1 MSAIVIFGGTSEG
14 RLLGS
19 AFKNTDIELYISTV
33 TEYGSSL
40 IEEGQ
45 NIHIHNGAMDREEMK
60 DFIRQI
66 DPLLCIDATHP
77 YAEEATKN
85 IYGVCSELD
94 VNYIRTLRDEGSYGS
109 EVIYAESV
117 EKAVEFLNSTKGNI
131 FITTGSK
138 ELEKYI
144 KIENY
149 SDRCIARVLPT
160 VGVME
165 KCSELGFEGKNI
177 ICMQGPFSEEMNFC
191 MLRQSK
197 AVWLVTKNSGSAGG
211 FEEKCR
217 AAKRAG
223 AGIIVIGRKEENN
236 SNVMSLSQTIE
247 YVESKYN
254 IERNRLVYLIG
265 TGTGNS
271 RLMTREAC
279 EALEKADVIIGAKRM
294 LEACREYGN
303 KPFYKSYDK
312 KEIAEFLNKHKEY
325 KRAAIVY
332 SGDIGFY
339 SGAKGMKDILSEY
352 EVHYISGISSPQYF
366 LNNIGIPWE
375 DVRLVSCHG
384 QEINIVSE
392 IKYNRRVCALTGGKK
407 DIGEICK
414 KLVSFGMNVKITVG
428 ERLSYSDEKITR
440 GTAPELA
447 GKEFDPLSVVLFE
460 NDDFERCK
468 TGSISDECFIRGNV
482 PMTKEEIRT
491 VVIGK
496 LHMDKNSVL
505 YDIGSGTGSVS
516 IEASRICRKV
526 YAVERKEE
534 AVELTEKNVLKFKAD
549 NIEIIRGTAPN
560 CIENLPAP
568 THVFIGG
575 SGGKLKEIVN
585 AVKCKNENT
594 RFVVTA
600 VSFETIAE
608 MEKLKAEYG
617 DMEIV
622 QLNVSRARKTG
633 EYNLM
638 RAENPVFIFAFQGRV
653 AEH

>member
-19 AFKNTDIELYISTV
+19 AFKNTDIELHICTV

-40 IEEGQ
+40 IEEGE

-60 DFIRQI
+60 GFIKKI
-66 DPLLCIDATHP
+66 APLLCIDATHP
-77 YAEEATKN
+77 YAAEATKN
-85 IYGVCSELD
+85 IYSVCSELNI
-94 VNYIRTLRDEGSYGS
+94 NYIRTLRDEGSYGS

-149 SDRCIARVLPT
+149 RDRCIARVLPT

-177 ICMQGPFSEEMNFC
+177 ICMQGPFSEEMNYC

-223 AGIIVIGRKEENN
+223 AGIVVIGRKEENN
-236 SNVMSLSQTIE
+236 SNVMSLSKTIE
-247 YVESKYN
+247 YVENKYN
-254 IERNRLVYLIG
+254 IKRNRQVYLIG
-265 TGTGNS
+265 IGMGGS
-271 RLMTREAC
+271 KLMTGEAC
-279 EALEKADVIIGAKRM
+279 EDLEKADVIIGAGRI

-312 KEIAEFLNKHKEY
+312 KEIAEFLNEHKEY
-325 KRAAIVY
+325 NKAAIVY

-339 SGAKGMKDILSEY
+339 SGAKGMKDILNEY
-352 EVHYISGISSPQYF
+352 EVHYISGISSPQYL
-366 LNNIGIPWE
+366 LNSIGIPWE

-384 QEINIVSE
+384 QEINIISK
-392 IKYNRRVCALTGGKK
+392 IKYNRRVCALTGGRK
-407 DIGEICK
+407 DVGEICK
-414 KLVSFGMNVKITVG
+414 KLVSFGMNDVKITVG

-440 GTAPELA
+440 GTASELA
-447 GKEFDPLSVVLFE
+447 GKEFNSLSVVFFE
-460 NDDFERCK
+460 NDDHENCK
-468 TGSISDECFIRGNV
+468 TGSIKDEAFIRGDV

-496 LHMDKNSVL
+496 LHLDKNSVL

-516 IEASRICRKV
+516 VEAARICRKV

-534 AVELTEKNVLKFKAD
+534 AARLTEKNVLKFKAD
-549 NIEIIRGTAPN
+549 NIEIIRGTAPE
-560 CIENLPAP
+560 CIENLPVP

-585 AVKCKNENT
+585 AVRCKNVNA

-600 VSFETIAE
+600 VSVETIAE

-638 RAENPVFIFAFQGRV
+638 RAENPVFIFAFGGCN
-653 AEH
+653 